1 MLLYCQQQTYQKKGA
16 QNTVNTVIY
25 YFSATG
31 NSLTTAKLLADRL
44 GGCTLVPIASLRGD
58 AEVFV
63 DGTVDAVGFVFPIYF
78 SDMPYAMR
86 NFVSRLRFA
95 GKPYIFSV
103 CTSRGHF
110 GDIAKRLHALLAQ
123 KGQKLSCSAHVQ
135 MPGNSR
141 ISTPEENAL
150 TLAAQ
155 RSAVNEVAA
164 LLRTRPQQ
172 DYTADAPLPETPV
185 HTAANI
191 RGLEAEES
199 CIGCGIC
206 AEVCPMDNIRV
217 ENGRAAIGQNCT
229 VCLACF
235 HWCPVEAIWMKDGE
249 PEMRRRFKYHH
260 PDVTLQDILRQK
272 QR

>member
-1 MLLYCQQQTYQKKGA
+1 M
-16 QNTVNTVIY
+16 NTVLY

-31 NSLTTAKLLADRL
+31 NSLTTAKLLAAEL
-44 GGCTLVPIASLRGD
+44 GSCTLVPIASLRGE
-58 AEVFV
+58 AEIAV
-63 DGTVDAVGFVFPIYF
+63 DSTADAVGFVFPIYF

-86 NFVSRLRFA
+86 SFVCRLRFTHT
-95 GKPYIFSV
+95 PYIFSV
-103 CTSRGHF
+103 CTSRGHY
-110 GDIAKRLHALLAQ
+110 GDIAKRLHALLAA

-141 ISTPEENAL
+141 ISTPEENTV

-155 RSAVNEVAA
+155 QEAVKQVAA
-164 LLRTRPQQ
+164 RLRTRPQEN
-172 DYTADAPLPETPV
+172 YTADAPLPETPV

-191 RGLEAEES
+191 RGLEAEEG

-206 AEVCPMDNIRV
+206 AEVCPMDNIRM
-217 ENGRAAIGQNCT
+217 ENGRAVIGQNCT

-235 HWCPVEAIWMKDGE
+235 HWCPKEAIWMKNGE
-249 PEMRRRFKYHH
+249 PEMRRRFKYRH
-260 PDVTLQDILRQK
+260 PDVTLQDILGQK